1 MNNWLNRFGKAL
13 DWPSALSKRGKVSDP
28 FGDYD
33 GDGVPNMND
42 CKPKDPK
49 KQDIQGPVA
58 MGAAGQAQM
67 AMTQQRIVQKEPTET
82 IVIATVS
89 PRKQIRPTKTKIVTQ
104 LRGPMTQGLDEEI

>member
-13 DWPSALSKRGKVSDP
+13 DWPSTLSKKGKVSDP

-67 AMTQQRIVQKEPTET
+67 AMTQQTAPHQHKSEEIDVTETSIPGIKTKTRKNNNIVQ
-82 IVIATVS
+82 
-89 PRKQIRPTKTKIVTQ
+89 
-104 LRGPMTQGLDEEI
+104 